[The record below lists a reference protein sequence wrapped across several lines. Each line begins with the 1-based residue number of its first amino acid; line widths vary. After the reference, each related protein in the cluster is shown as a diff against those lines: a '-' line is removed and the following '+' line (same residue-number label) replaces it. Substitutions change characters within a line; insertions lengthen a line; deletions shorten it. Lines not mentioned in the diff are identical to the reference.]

1 MQAEEALAGRKEAV
15 LFGIHEAY
23 LSVDEARKKAD
34 LAAIALKTAEEG
46 TRLIRIRYEGA
57 LSPLLDLLDAQ
68 TALNQAR
75 AAAAAAEN
83 EWLTAKARLGYE
95 SGTILED
102 LNVEPSI
109 P

>member
-1 MQAEEALAGRKEAV
+1 
-15 LFGIHEAY
+15 
-23 LSVDEARKKAD
+23 
-34 LAAIALKTAEEG
+34 
-46 TRLIRIRYEGA
+46 
-57 LSPLLDLLDAQ
+57 LDLLDAQ